1 MSSSPHNE
9 YISSKFNLRE
19 TDLKEFPFNEI
30 GTESEQT
37 SSANDALL
45 LYIKLL
51 FCCKLKISRT
61 WPYQQISWKKG
72 YIDSI
77 CSMALPS
84 SFAIFIMPVSNEI

>member
-9 YISSKFNLRE
+9 YISSTFNIRE
-19 TDLKEFPFNEI
+19 TNLKEFPLSKI
-30 GTESEQT
+30 GTGQT
-37 SSANDALL
+37 PSANDALL

-61 WPYQQISWKKG
+61 RPYQQISWKKG